1 MPAGNDPLEI
11 VEVTIAGKP
20 IRGFTSVSL
29 ALSVEK
35 ASRSASLAFSDLDGL
50 DEVFPGDEVTI
61 TASGDLMLTGYVG
74 TVSPGHDEGDHAV
87 SITIES
93 KALDADEASIVH
105 KSGFVEKKNLKAIAE
120 EFDTCGVGIVCDES
134 FPIEPR
140 SMINIGQ
147 TLVGHLRPLARSHG
161 TFLYDTPEG
170 QLRIAKKPR
179 GRHSGALSIGPGG
192 NILGASAQIS
202 DKNRHDEVIVRGQS
216 SRGTGA
222 AALRIEAK
230 IKDSG
235 VKRRRPKIIVHESE
249 ATPAKLKE
257 RAERY
262 MKRAAGYSRTASV
275 TVAGWRDEAGKLFE
289 PHFVIAVNDPR
300 IYTVQDMGIQQVVL
314 TQETGMGGR
323 GTFAVLSLVDPAA
336 LNGEPGGG
344 KKQFET
350 PDAEAEVSTDDGAA
364 VSVDTGE
371 PLERIL

>member
-1 MPAGNDPLEI
+1 MSGPLEI

-20 IRGFTSVSL
+20 IRGFTTVTINM
-29 ALSVEK
+29 SVEQ
-35 ASRSASLAFSDLDGL
+35 ASRSASLTFSDLAGL

-61 TASGDLMLTGYVG
+61 TASGDLLLTGNVG
-74 TVSPGHDEGDHAV
+74 TVSPSHEENSHSV
-87 SITIES
+87 SISIES
-93 KALDADEASIVH
+93 RAIDADEASIVH
-105 KSGFVEKKNLKAIAE
+105 KSGFVEKKDLKGIAE

-140 SMINIGQ
+140 SMVNTGQ

-161 TFLYDTPEG
+161 AFLYDTPEG
-170 QLRIAKKPR
+170 KLRIAKKPR
-179 GRHSGALSIGPGG
+179 GRHAGALSIGPGG
-192 NILGASAQIS
+192 NIRSASAQIS
-202 DKNRHDEVIVRGQS
+202 EKNRHDEVIVRGQS
-216 SRGTGA
+216 SRGSGA

-230 IKDSG
+230 VKDAG

-249 ATPAKLKE
+249 ATPTKMKE

-275 TVAGWRDEAGKLFE
+275 TVAGWRDEAGRLLE

-300 IYTVQDMGIQQVVL
+300 IYTVQDMGIQQVTF
-314 TQETGMGGR
+314 TQETGEGGS
-323 GTFAVLSLVDPAA
+323 GTSTTLSLVDPAA

-350 PDAEAEVSTDDGAA
+350 PDAEAEVATSDDASKA
-364 VSVDTGE
+364 TETGE